1 MVLGE
6 GGEGIYEVKVIASMN
21 NKNLKEETMTDILD
35 KAILI
40 GIGLEKRVKDILNE
54 LASEGKEA
62 KPSEGAGLPPKQDLE
77 NKLVEEGVKA
87 VRELIGTVKAGK
99 EKVDKEIQE
108 VVERLL
114 EKCKVATKDDIE
126 IIEKMAQVAREKV
139 DTLEKRVE
147 ELERRGR

>member
-1 MVLGE
+1 MT
-6 GGEGIYEVKVIASMN
+6 N
-21 NKNLKEETMTDILD
+21 NILD

-40 GIGLEKRVKDILNE
+40 GIGLEKRLKDALNE

-62 KPSEGAGLPPKQDLE
+62 KTGEGGELPPKQELE
-77 NKLVEEGVKA
+77 NKLVDEGVKV

-114 EKCKVATKDDIE
+114 EKCRVATKDDIE

-139 DTLEKRVE
+139 DALEKRME
-147 ELERRGR
+147 ELERRSR

>member
-1 MVLGE
+1 
-6 GGEGIYEVKVIASMN
+6 
-21 NKNLKEETMTDILD
+21 MTDILD

-40 GIGLEKRVKDILNE
+40 GLGLGKRARDILNE

-62 KPSEGAGLPPKQDLE
+62 KTGEGGELPPKQELE

-87 VRELIGTVKAGK
+87 VRELVATAKAGK

-108 VVERLL
+108 VVERFL

-139 DTLEKRVE
+139 DKLEKKVE
-147 ELERRGR
+147 ELEKNLQKS

>member
-1 MVLGE
+1 
-6 GGEGIYEVKVIASMN
+6 
-21 NKNLKEETMTDILD
+21 
-35 KAILI
+35 
-40 GIGLEKRVKDILNE
+40 LEKRVKDALNK

-62 KPSEGAGLPPKQDLE
+62 KTGEGGELPPKQELE
-77 NKLVEEGVKA
+77 NKLVDEGVKV

-114 EKCKVATKDDIE
+114 EKCRVATKDDIE

-139 DTLEKRVE
+139 DALEKRME
-147 ELERRGR
+147 ELERRSR